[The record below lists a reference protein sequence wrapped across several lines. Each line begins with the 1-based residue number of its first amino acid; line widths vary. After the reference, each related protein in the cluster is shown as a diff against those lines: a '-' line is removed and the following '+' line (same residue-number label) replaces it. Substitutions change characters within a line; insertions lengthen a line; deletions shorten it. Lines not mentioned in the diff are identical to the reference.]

1 MRFER
6 NFRLKIKTKFHF
18 VSFVRYKTPPRPI
31 LRHII
36 LSDFKEKVPLAPF
49 INQETEPIVMYDPLP
64 PFDSINIYERPT
76 MTTPSNSLP
85 DASPFSMFF
94 QSLLPNFNVVPDRR
108 PNAVAL
114 AAANQ
119 AAAAAAAPNADR
131 QNEGAGGGD
140 GAAAGGN
147 ANVAEWDANVAEWD
161 AHELRLYDEIDNGT

>member
-1 MRFER
+1 MLDDFTFES
-6 NFRLKIKTKFHF
+6 KFTF
-18 VSFVRYKTPPRPI
+18 DSLPFYRYKTPPRPI

-76 MTTPSNSLP
+76 MTMPSNSLP

-94 QSLLPNFNVVPDRR
+94 QSLLPNFNVLPDRR
-108 PNAVAL
+108 PNAMAL
-114 AAANQ
+114 AANQ
-119 AAAAAAAPNADR
+119 AAAVAAPNADH
-131 QNEGAGGGD
+131 QNDGGAV
-140 GAAAGGN
+140 GN

-161 AHELRLYDEIDNGT
+161 AHELRLYDEIDNGAFTRFI